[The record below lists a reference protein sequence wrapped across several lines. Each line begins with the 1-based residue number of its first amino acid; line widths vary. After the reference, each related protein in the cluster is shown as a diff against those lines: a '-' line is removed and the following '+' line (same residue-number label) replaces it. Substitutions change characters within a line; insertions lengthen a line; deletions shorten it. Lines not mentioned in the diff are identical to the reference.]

1 MKKYQKLALEL
12 ETDIAGG
19 ILAPGEKLPSIRQLS
34 KDTKLSINTVERALE
49 LLEGRGFINVKAQ
62 SGSFVRKEDNRKN
75 ISTEK
80 WKYTP
85 QTVKVDEFIRFL
97 LELTSSISSIP
108 FGLGF
113 LDADLYPHRAI
124 KKVITK
130 IMREEPEVLSR
141 YSHPPG
147 EWAYRLSVSKYLAKH
162 GTHISPNE
170 IVATNGTIDGIMIA
184 LRAVCEPGDTV
195 LIEIPQFWTVL
206 QIIETLKLKVV
217 EIPAH
222 SVTGVD
228 IEKLRAATKSA
239 KIKAAVLMP
248 NFNNP
253 LGCLVSDA
261 NKKEIVSILS
271 AKNIAIIENDA
282 YSDLAHNGK
291 RPKSL
296 KEFGDPSQ
304 IITCSTFAKSISPGL
319 KIGWMAPGKYFDEV
333 QKIQRSTSTG
343 VSRLSQM
350 IIANY
355 LGTKEHAANLHHLRT
370 ECGRQLNRMGE
381 TVLKHFPKGTWIS
394 SPKGGLVLWIGLPV
408 NVDGV
413 ELFRRSITRKI
424 VVCPGDIFSA
434 SGYHKNH
441 IRINCGLRW
450 SPKIENALI
459 ELGALVKE
467 VNLEKK
473 SKS

>member
-1 MKKYQKLALEL
+1 MKKYQKLALKL

-19 ILAPGEKLPSIRQLS
+19 IFAPGEKLPSIRQLS

-49 LLEGRGFINVKAQ
+49 LLEGRGFISIKSQ
-62 SGSFVRKEDNRKN
+62 SGSFVKKENIRKN
-75 ISTEK
+75 IPAEK
-80 WKYTP
+80 WTYTP

-97 LELTSSISSIP
+97 LELTSSVSSIP

-113 LDADLYPHRAI
+113 LDTDFYPHRAV
-124 KKVITK
+124 KKVATK
-130 IMREEPEVLSR
+130 LMREEPEVIGR

-170 IVATNGTIDGIMIA
+170 IVATNGTIDGIMTA
-184 LRAVCEPGDTV
+184 LRAICVPGDTV

-217 EIPAH
+217 EVPAH
-222 SVTGVD
+222 PVTGID
-228 IEKLRAATKSA
+228 LDKLRAAVKSG
-239 KIKAAVLMP
+239 KVKAAVVMP

-253 LGCLVSDA
+253 LGCIVSDA
-261 NKKEIVSILS
+261 HKKEMVSILTS
-271 AKNIAIIENDA
+271 KDIAIIENDA
-282 YSDLAHNGK
+282 YSDLVHNGK

-304 IITCSTFAKSISPGL
+304 IITCSTFSKTISPGL
-319 KIGWMAPGKYFDEV
+319 KIGWMAPGKYFDEI
-333 QKIQRSTSTG
+333 QRIQRSTSTG

-350 IIANY
+350 IVARY
-355 LGTKEHAANLHHLRT
+355 LGTKEHERNLLQLRT
-370 ECGRQLNRMGE
+370 ECGKQLNRMGE

-394 SPKGGLVLWIGLPV
+394 SPKGGLVLWIGLPM

-413 ELFRRSITRKI
+413 ELFRRSISRKI

-450 SPKIENALI
+450 TPKIENALI
-459 ELGALVKE
+459 ELGNMVKD
-467 VNLEKK
+467 VSSEKGRK
-473 SKS
+473 I